1 MPPDPVQPSLAE
13 PVHDVTR
20 VRAQPLETLFE
31 PKSVAVIGATERAG
45 RVGRRVF
52 ENLTDGTFS
61 GDVFAVNPAQRTVLG
76 RPSYPSVGAIR
87 AHVDVAIIITPAP
100 SVPSVVEE
108 CVAAGVRGAIII
120 SAGFREIGPAGVEL
134 EQRIEKTV
142 RASGIR
148 VIGPNCFGVMSPGK
162 GFNATFSRAPAR
174 PGSLGFASQSGA
186 LGSAILDWSLDQD
199 FGFSRFVSV
208 GSMLDVGWA
217 DILYYLGDDPQTK
230 SIIAYME
237 SVGDARSFMSAAR
250 EVALVK
256 PIIVIKAG
264 RSDAGAAA
272 AASHTGALT
281 GSDAVLDAAFSR
293 CGVLRVDAIEDLF
306 LMAEVLERQPRPR
319 GKRLAILT
327 NAGGPAVLAA
337 DALVEGGG
345 VVAQLGSATMQHLS
359 SFLPPA
365 WSRNDPVDI
374 LGDADARRYA
384 TAMETISA
392 DDGVE
397 GVLVIFAPQGVS
409 ESDDIA
415 RALAPYAHVP
425 AKPVLASWLGGR
437 SSSSGDERL
446 RKAGIPTVPYP
457 DTASRMFNYMW
468 RYDDTLRSLY
478 ETPVEQEEKG
488 IDRRR
493 AREIIAAATDQGRT
507 LLAEIE
513 AKSLFAAYSIPTV
526 PTTLATSALETSAT
540 ARSMG
545 FPVAIKLH
553 SHVISHK
560 SDVGGVALDIV
571 DEAAAA
577 AAYTAIERAARD
589 AGGPN
594 AFEGVTVQPMIRRE
608 GYELI
613 VGSSVDVQFG
623 PVLLFGLG
631 GTLVEV
637 FKDRALGLPPLTST
651 LARQLME
658 RTKIFRALSGTRGH
672 DPVDIAAL
680 ERTLV
685 NVSRLVSEQRRVK
698 ELDINPLLASA
709 AGVIALDARVVLHDA
724 AVLESALPKLAIR
737 PYPRQFEGRWTA
749 QDGTEFFIRPI
760 RPDDEALLRR
770 FHETLSESS
779 VYRRY
784 AHVVRLDARVAHS
797 RLIRSCFIDYD
808 REMALVA
815 LPQAG
820 DQPSIVAVGRLI
832 KSHEGDEAEFA
843 LVVTDK
849 FQHHGLGRELLRRLI
864 DIGRAEGVGR
874 IVGHILSDNSAMLR
888 VCKELGFTSAFEPDA
903 SMVDA
908 VLEL

>member
-1 MPPDPVQPSLAE
+1 M
-13 PVHDVTR
+13 
-20 VRAQPLETLFE
+20 
-31 PKSVAVIGATERAG
+31 
-45 RVGRRVF
+45 
-52 ENLTDGTFS
+52 
-61 GDVFAVNPAQRTVLG
+61 
-76 RPSYPSVGAIR
+76 
-87 AHVDVAIIITPAP
+87 
-100 SVPSVVEE
+100 
-108 CVAAGVRGAIII
+108 
-120 SAGFREIGPAGVEL
+120 
-134 EQRIEKTV
+134 
-142 RASGIR
+142 
-148 VIGPNCFGVMSPGK
+148 
-162 GFNATFSRAPAR
+162 
-174 PGSLGFASQSGA
+174 
-186 LGSAILDWSLDQD
+186 
-199 FGFSRFVSV
+199 
-208 GSMLDVGWA
+208 
-217 DILYYLGDDPQTK
+217 
-230 SIIAYME
+230 
-237 SVGDARSFMSAAR
+237 
-250 EVALVK
+250 
-256 PIIVIKAG
+256 
-264 RSDAGAAA
+264 
-272 AASHTGALT
+272 
-281 GSDAVLDAAFSR
+281 
-293 CGVLRVDAIEDLF
+293 
-306 LMAEVLERQPRPR
+306 
-319 GKRLAILT
+319 
-327 NAGGPAVLAA
+327 
-337 DALVEGGG
+337 
-345 VVAQLGSATMQHLS
+345 
-359 SFLPPA
+359 
-365 WSRNDPVDI
+365 
-374 LGDADARRYA
+374 
-384 TAMETISA
+384 
-392 DDGVE
+392 
-397 GVLVIFAPQGVS
+397 
-409 ESDDIA
+409 
-415 RALAPYAHVP
+415 
-425 AKPVLASWLGGR
+425 
-437 SSSSGDERL
+437 
-446 RKAGIPTVPYP
+446 
-457 DTASRMFNYMW
+457 
-468 RYDDTLRSLY
+468 
-478 ETPVEQEEKG
+478 
-488 IDRRR
+488 
-493 AREIIAAATDQGRT
+493 
-507 LLAEIE
+507 AEIE
-513 AKSLFAAYSIPTV
+513 AKSLFAAYGIPTV
-526 PTTLATSALETSAT
+526 PTTLATSALEASAA

-560 SDVGGVALDIV
+560 SDVGGVALDIS

-577 AAYTAIERAARD
+577 AAFTAIERAARK

-613 VGSSVDVQFG
+613 VGSSVDAQFG

-658 RTKIFRALSGTRGH
+658 RTKIFRALSGTRGR

-680 ERTLV
+680 ELALV

-698 ELDINPLLASA
+698 ELDINPLLASP

-737 PYPRQFEGRWTA
+737 PYPRQYEGRWTA
-749 QDGTEFFIRPI
+749 EDGTEFLIRPI

-815 LPQAG
+815 LPPAG

-832 KSHEGDEAEFA
+832 KSHEGVEAEFA

-864 DIGRAEGVGR
+864 EVGRAEGVGR